1 MKKNRSRGI
10 IKVAQQ
16 IKSNVDNEGKIWEV
30 KRKVQRKNQRPH
42 TIKDEKTTEL
52 KVHRRY

>member
-1 MKKNRSRGI
+1 MKENRSRGI

-30 KRKVQRKNQRPH
+30 KLKVQRKNQTPH
-42 TIKDEKTTEL
+42 PIEDKKTTES
-52 KVHRRY
+52 KVHQRL